1 MCPTPIPSSVKH
13 FLFQIK
19 EILPIDLKKKAEM
32 HADTLLCFES
42 LSSVFLTFIFI
53 DMKSNSP
60 MGIETRS
67 FCVLHRAPLSETE
80 KNQASNIV
88 A

>member
-1 MCPTPIPSSVKH
+1 MSYTHSQFCKTLSFSDKGNPSH
-13 FLFQIK
+13 R
-19 EILPIDLKKKAEM
+19 LKKKAEM

-80 KNQASNIV
+80 KNQASNSV